1 MVRLG
6 DGERGLKIDAWKMRR
21 EKLSAA
27 FDAECHALA
36 KEFIAFQ
43 KGQIKDA
50 IARYKSRIESQ
61 RLDDSSAQPQ
71 PFLVVDQKELNQ
83 MALSIRKM
91 QEVGRMA
98 LGETTDRKQLDLDFG
113 SAPNIQVTVVHE
125 RPGPAPDSQR

>member
-1 MVRLG
+1 MVWMG
-6 DGERGLKIDAWKMRR
+6 DGERDLKIDAWKMRR

-43 KGQIKDA
+43 SQQLRDA
-50 IARYKSRIESQ
+50 IRRYK
-61 RLDDSSAQPQ
+61 DSIAVIAAGEKTDPAQPQ

-98 LGETTDRKQLDLDFG
+98 LGETTDRQQLDLPFDKM
-113 SAPNIQVTVVHE
+113 PDVRLVIVDE
-125 RPGPAPDSQR
+125 RQR

>member
-1 MVRLG
+1 M
-6 DGERGLKIDAWKMRR
+6 KIDAWKMRR

-43 KGQIKDA
+43 SQQLRDA
-50 IARYKSRIESQ
+50 IRRYNVNIAAIAAGKWPDTEIVNR
-61 RLDDSSAQPQ
+61 
-71 PFLVVDQKELNQ
+71 FLIVDQKELNQ

-98 LGETTDRKQLDLDFG
+98 LGETTDRQQLDLPFDKM
-113 SAPNIQVTVVHE
+113 
-125 RPGPAPDSQR
+125 PDVRLVIVDKRL

>member
-1 MVRLG
+1 MG
-6 DGERGLKIDAWKMRR
+6 DGQRDLKIDAWKMRR

-43 KGQIKDA
+43 KSQIKDA

-61 RLDDSSAQPQ
+61 RLDDCGGQPQ

-98 LGETTDRKQLDLDFG
+98 LGETTDRQQLDLPFDKM
-113 SAPNIQVTVVHE
+113 
-125 RPGPAPDSQR
+125 PDVRLVIVDKRL

>member
-43 KGQIKDA
+43 SQQLRDA
-50 IARYKSRIESQ
+50 IRRYNVNIAAIAAGKWPDTEIVNR
-61 RLDDSSAQPQ
+61 
-71 PFLVVDQKELNQ
+71 FLIVDQKELSQ
-83 MALSIRKM
+83 MSLSIRKM

-98 LGETTDRKQLDLDFG
+98 LGETTDRRQLDLPFDKLPDITVNVVYG
-113 SAPNIQVTVVHE
+113 SQAGS
-125 RPGPAPDSQR
+125 RD

>member
-6 DGERGLKIDAWKMRR
+6 DGQRDLKIDTWKIRR

-43 KGQIKDA
+43 KGQLKDA

-98 LGETTDRKQLDLDFG
+98 LGETTDRQQLDLPFDKM
-113 SAPNIQVTVVHE
+113 
-125 RPGPAPDSQR
+125 PDVRLVIVDKRL

>member
-43 KGQIKDA
+43 SQQLRDA
-50 IARYKSRIESQ
+50 IRRYNVNIAAIAAGKWPDTEIVNR
-61 RLDDSSAQPQ
+61 
-71 PFLVVDQKELNQ
+71 FLIVDQKELSQ

-98 LGETTDRKQLDLDFG
+98 LGETTDRRQLDLPFDKLPDITVNVVYG
-113 SAPNIQVTVVHE
+113 SQAGG
-125 RPGPAPDSQR
+125 RD

>member
-1 MVRLG
+1 MSDKKWQVR
-6 DGERGLKIDAWKMRR
+6 RAA
-21 EKLSAA
+21 LSAQ
-27 FDAECHALA
+27 FDAACHTVA
-36 KEFIAFQ
+36 KNFIAFQ
-43 KGQIKDA
+43 TEQLRDA
-50 IARYKSRIESQ
+50 IARYKEKIKAQAEGDESGE
-61 RLDDSSAQPQ
+61 PQ
-71 PFLVVDQKELNQ
+71 PFLIVDQKELNQ

>member
-43 KGQIKDA
+43 SQQLRDA
-50 IARYKSRIESQ
+50 IRRYNVNIAAIAAGKWPDTEIVNR
-61 RLDDSSAQPQ
+61 
-71 PFLVVDQKELNQ
+71 FLIVDQKELSQ
-83 MALSIRKM
+83 MSLSIRKM

-98 LGETTDRKQLDLDFG
+98 LGETTDRRQLDLPFDKLPDITVNVVYG
-113 SAPNIQVTVVHE
+113 SQAGG
-125 RPGPAPDSQR
+125 RD